1 MKKNKLMTEE
11 VQRILEI
18 MHGEDFMPKGIILE
32 STGNLGKVFLT
43 AFVKRV
49 TSKLGYGLLGD
60 AQVSKWFNKLMDDLN
75 KDFPRLR
82 WNKSKKTYDQAAW
95 EDAIEY
101 IFSVDKN
108 RAKYLRELFGIEVIQ
123 KDMIEYLKVAYRGF
137 FTKAGSEAAGMKKF
151 VDDLLDSNIYDDLFS
166 ATFKKDLT
174 DVLKLLRDSLG
185 GKFLNKIAK
194 GDFSGMRTIL
204 SWTSSS
210 HRAWIDDVMPNLS
223 VIGARGRGY
232 ELVNTWRLTLG
243 AMQAPFTLL
252 SRGFKLIPEKMLGYV
267 KWAFKIGMGLLSAN
281 YIFKMVSTALTAPIH
296 QVMTNGAKIYEDSG
310 PLARHLFKI
319 KDSKATEI
327 AKWINDEVD
336 DTFVDE
342 KGIQDKL
349 KSAGSK
355 YGICQ
360 VAHRYEQ
367 LYKDRQLWSD
377 IQKGARVTRL
387 SLDKFSPFDG
397 IKDYSDIINGLTGM
411 VEVEKNEKNKELAS
425 GIMSVLEIPR
435 TDSFMEEGPLVI
447 DNGKH
452 AAYYKKGKYP
462 PADIVFR
469 LGEYFYQ
476 LDNSYDDSTFRDN
489 LKTMTTDA
497 FKAALSDQAG
507 EMFILPGEEE
517 YGEFKPNSQEY
528 IDNQEELLK
537 DNKSEIKETFDETV
551 KQLGDWMENLVQ
563 SIGDD

>member
-210 HRAWIDDVMPNLS
+210 HRAWIDDVMPNLFPSSCVSSIASNPVQPICTCGRLS

-296 QVMTNGAKIYEDSG
+296 
-310 PLARHLFKI
+310 
-319 KDSKATEI
+319 
-327 AKWINDEVD
+327 
-336 DTFVDE
+336 
-342 KGIQDKL
+342 
-349 KSAGSK
+349 
-355 YGICQ
+355 
-360 VAHRYEQ
+360 
-367 LYKDRQLWSD
+367 
-377 IQKGARVTRL
+377 
-387 SLDKFSPFDG
+387 
-397 IKDYSDIINGLTGM
+397 
-411 VEVEKNEKNKELAS
+411 
-425 GIMSVLEIPR
+425 
-435 TDSFMEEGPLVI
+435 
-447 DNGKH
+447 
-452 AAYYKKGKYP
+452 
-462 PADIVFR
+462 
-469 LGEYFYQ
+469 
-476 LDNSYDDSTFRDN
+476 
-489 LKTMTTDA
+489 
-497 FKAALSDQAG
+497 
-507 EMFILPGEEE
+507 
-517 YGEFKPNSQEY
+517 
-528 IDNQEELLK
+528 
-537 DNKSEIKETFDETV
+537 
-551 KQLGDWMENLVQ
+551 
-563 SIGDD
+563 